1 MDEEVTVQMIEKIKE
16 FMFADLDKT
25 IALVNSSSGAP
36 SFISPRVWHKNKP
49 T

>member
-25 IALVNSSSGAP
+25 IALVNLSSGAP